1 MTDQATGPD
10 TVETLIIGGSLLGCA
25 VAYYLARE
33 GAGDILI
40 AEADVHGVGA
50 IAGSYGNVRQQFG
63 TPLEIECSRRGLEFW
78 KNIDRDFG
86 IPVPF
91 HEDGY
96 LMVTADSDTAALL
109 HRHAEVQR
117 ECDMPDVELLDAA
130 EIAELSPFLNVDGLI
145 CGSYTPHDGHIMG
158 TDGITAYLAGAR
170 EIGGVRV
177 RQHCPISRVQR
188 AGDQWRA
195 LTPDGE
201 ILAQRVIVTA
211 GGGTPAL
218 LAPFGIDLDLTSVK
232 QYSLLS
238 EEAFVGQ
245 RLPFTVDLDCGL
257 AVERDGDKL
266 MFGML
271 GRNPAPSGY
280 DELMDQFYAAAAFRA
295 PVLQS
300 LGISHRITASPTVG
314 GDGHPYIGQV
324 EENMWTI
331 AFAGHGVMHGPPV
344 AEALAREIAGRP
356 DATLDLSP
364 WDLRRT
370 VGSPTVLW
378 RRHATN

>member
-1 MTDQATGPD
+1 MSSAE
-10 TVETLIIGGSLLGCA
+10 TVETLVVGGSLLGTG

-33 GAGDILI
+33 GMVDILI
-40 AEADVHGVGA
+40 AEADVHGSGA

-78 KNIDRDFG
+78 KNIERDFG

-96 LMVTADSDTAALL
+96 LMVTADAETAEVL

-117 ECDMPDVELLDAA
+117 ECDMPNIELLDAP

-145 CGSYTPHDGHIMG
+145 CGSYTPQDGHIMG

-170 EIGGVRV
+170 ELGGIRV
-177 RQHCPISRVQR
+177 RQHCPVNRIERD
-188 AGDQWRA
+188 GEQWRA
-195 LTPDGE
+195 YTPGGE
-201 ILAQRVIVTA
+201 ILARRVVIAA
-211 GGGTPAL
+211 GGGTREL
-218 LAPFGIDLDLTSVK
+218 LEPFGIELQLKSVK

-238 EEAFVGQ
+238 EPAFVGQ

-324 EENMWTI
+324 EDGMWAI

-344 AEALAREIAGRP
+344 AEAIAREMVGRP
-356 DATLDLSP
+356 DPTLDLSP